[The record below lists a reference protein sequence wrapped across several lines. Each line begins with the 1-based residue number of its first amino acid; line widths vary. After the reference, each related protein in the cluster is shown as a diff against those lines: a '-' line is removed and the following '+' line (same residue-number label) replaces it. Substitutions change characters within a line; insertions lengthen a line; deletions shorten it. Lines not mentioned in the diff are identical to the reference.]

1 MGRVNG
7 EKRRALLEFAST
19 MAASTQRKSIGTKR
33 TASVAKRRSSS
44 ASSAK
49 RSTAYVVCLS
59 NRGFAASLE
68 KRKLYRALPDVAAR
82 RLGLVR
88 VVDESGAS
96 YLYPATRFE
105 RVPLSPRL
113 TRALSR

>member
-1 MGRVNG
+1 MARVSG
-7 EKRRALLEFAST
+7 GKRRALLEFAST
-19 MAASTQRKSIGTKR
+19 MAASTPRKSTGTRR
-33 TASVAKRRSSS
+33 TASVAKKRSSS

-68 KRKLYRALPDVAAR
+68 KRKLYRVLPDVPAR

-96 YLYPATRFE
+96 YLYPAARFE
-105 RVPLSPRL
+105 RVPLSTRL